1 VISAGCNRLPD
12 QADKGE
18 VVGLQVGPARRGRVA
33 DTEGE
38 YRGASEVALLTCS
51 ASSWARSSIE
61 IQYEECLDLLIA
73 LIARVGFGENLRS
86 EGT

>member
-33 DTEGE
+33 DTQGE
-38 YRGASEVALLTCS
+38 DRGANEVALLTCR
-51 ASSWARSSIE
+51 ASLWAK

-73 LIARVGFGENLRS
+73 LTARVGLGENLQS